1 MATARIAPEI
11 SWRRARVSCGAAP
24 HPNADTDASLRLF
37 SEKGFARTSVRD
49 IAQAAGI
56 TDAAIHYHFASKRD
70 LFEAL
75 IEERGFTAAL
85 EGLERAEITVGPR
98 EAITGIAIGALEFIY
113 GNRDLMK
120 VLMLEAMAE
129 DPVAAEEYRILFER
143 WARAEARILRHY
155 AEHGQLRTEAIDE
168 LATQLVLTVLGVF
181 ADYLMKPAAGPAPDT
196 PPAGPHAP
204 RRSGDAAH
212 RPGHYV
218 TRFTNIRPLEAKA
231 PAPTTI
237 DDARFAHES
246 EEEFARLLDFYGV
259 RWQYEPRTFP
269 LRQDDDGRIIEAF
282 SPTSTCRTLTSTSS

>member
-1 MATARIAPEI
+1 LATARIAPEI
-11 SWRRARVSCGAAP
+11 EPAARPRKLRRGPLTR
-24 HPNADTDASLRLF
+24 TQILDASLRLF

-56 TDAAIHYHFASKRD
+56 TDAAIYYHFASKRD

-120 VLMLEAMAE
+120 VLMVEAMAD

-181 ADYLMKPAAGPAPDT
+181 ADYLMKPACEPAPDT
-196 PPAGPHAP
+196 PPADLMHHVEVAMQHIVQGI
-204 RRSGDAAH
+204 
-212 RPGHYV
+212 
-218 TRFTNIRPLEAKA
+218 T
-231 PAPTTI
+231 
-237 DDARFAHES
+237 
-246 EEEFARLLDFYGV
+246 
-259 RWQYEPRTFP
+259 
-269 LRQDDDGRIIEAF
+269 
-282 SPTSTCRTLTSTSS
+282 

>member
-11 SWRRARVSCGAAP
+11 KPAARPRKLRRGPLTR
-24 HPNADTDASLRLF
+24 TQILDASLRLF

-49 IAQAAGI
+49 IAQASGI
-56 TDAAIHYHFASKRD
+56 TDAAIYYHFASKRD

-120 VLMLEAMAE
+120 VLMVEAMAE

-196 PPAGPHAP
+196 PPADLMRHVEVAMQHIVQGI
-204 RRSGDAAH
+204 
-212 RPGHYV
+212 
-218 TRFTNIRPLEAKA
+218 T
-231 PAPTTI
+231 
-237 DDARFAHES
+237 
-246 EEEFARLLDFYGV
+246 
-259 RWQYEPRTFP
+259 
-269 LRQDDDGRIIEAF
+269 
-282 SPTSTCRTLTSTSS
+282 